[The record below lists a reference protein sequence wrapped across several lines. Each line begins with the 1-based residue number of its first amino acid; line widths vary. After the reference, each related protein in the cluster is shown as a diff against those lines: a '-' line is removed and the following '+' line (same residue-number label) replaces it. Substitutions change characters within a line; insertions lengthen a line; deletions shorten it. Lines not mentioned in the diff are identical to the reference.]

1 MFADA
6 ETYRSVNGVRS
17 DFIKGPW
24 YEPSRVLPDQDSLFS
39 MRDERLRKDL
49 KARLAPGYSGRDGA
63 AFEPKVDRHVAQLVR
78 LISEEYLSTPSSF
91 RPIEFSHKSQYFALD
106 VISDLSFGEAIGFLE
121 NDRDMY
127 RYVETNDTV
136 FPVLAVLLNM
146 PWLSALLRTWP
157 LSLAMPKEG
166 DEAGLGRIMT
176 WVDPK
181 KRMVFS
187 SITGLDC

>member
-1 MFADA
+1 MFGDA

-17 DFIKGPW
+17 DFTKGPW
-24 YEPSRVLPDQDSLFS
+24 YEPSRVLRDQDSLFS
-39 MRDERLRKDL
+39 MRDEKLRKDL
-49 KARLAPGYSGRDGA
+49 KAQLAPGYAGREGA
-63 AFEPKVDRHVAQLVR
+63 AFEPKVDKHVAQLVR
-78 LISEEYLSTPSSF
+78 LIRDKYISTPEEF
-91 RPIEFSHKSQYFALD
+91 RPIEFSHKAQYFALD

-121 NDRDMY
+121 NDEDMY

-157 LSLAMPKEG
+157 MSLAMPKEG

-176 WVDPK
+176 WVATKFKDRRLVSYPLA
-181 KRMVFS
+181 R
-187 SITGLDC
+187 

>member
-6 ETYRSVNGVRS
+6 ETYRNVNGVRS

-24 YEPSRVLPDQDSLFS
+24 YEPSRVLPEQDSLFS
-39 MRDERLRKDL
+39 MRDEGLRKDL
-49 KARLAPGYSGRDGA
+49 KSRLAPGYSGREGA
-63 AFEPKVDRHVAQLVR
+63 AFEPRIDKHVAQFVR
-78 LISEEYLSTPSSF
+78 LIEEKYLSTPTAF

-106 VISDLSFGEAIGFLE
+106 VISDLGFGEAIGFLE
-121 NDRDMY
+121 NDQDMY

-146 PWLSALLRTWP
+146 PWLNALLKTWP

-166 DEAGLGRIMT
+166 DEVGLGRLMT
-176 WVDPK
+176 WVTPK
-181 KRMVFS
+181 
-187 SITGLDC
+187 